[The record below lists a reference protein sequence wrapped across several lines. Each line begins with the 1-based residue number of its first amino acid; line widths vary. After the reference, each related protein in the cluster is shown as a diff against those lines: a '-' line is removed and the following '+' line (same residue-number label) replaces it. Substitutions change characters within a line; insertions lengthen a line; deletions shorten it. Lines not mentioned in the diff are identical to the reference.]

1 MPDESVIQYLKI
13 LGRASRNGDSR
24 MKKDIDNIL
33 ERISTRFNSVVA
45 ASCQNIIFKEFGVS
59 FHLASYFSRFPFAV
73 DEGSVR
79 DYYFNAI
86 QLAGKEDIKERDCG
100 IAQLLLLW
108 KNYKLEDLRKRI
120 EDVLWDGDTLPCSE
134 LYYPFIWEELPHP
147 DAVKFSEL
155 YYQYLFEDKYLT
167 SVTNFGVIRTN
178 SLDSVHNYLNFFYA
192 TSRMSKR
199 KIEKVDLDEKLA
211 AFMLD
216 TAYNYI
222 LHEKSL
228 LKDYFERYSAE
239 KKFEYI
245 GELTAIIY
253 IQAIDRGFAA
263 SVNGKINHIWKI
275 LDENQIVTDAI
286 CMVNE
291 INNGQYHLCM
301 EIFENIVLSR
311 NKKKYSSVFTGIRCL
326 LFHFESKGERNVDI
340 DSSFEKFMGSIRYL
354 DVEYAKTI
362 WIELMSL
369 MMQNY
374 FLDIR
379 LQKYIA
385 SAVGKCMELYKEPA
399 EKGQRFYMDGLY
411 NCVNALH
418 SYYDC
423 ILDSQIEVSRE
434 LEDCVAE
441 AKVIDNYE
449 IRNIW
454 G

>member
-1 MPDESVIQYLKI
+1 MGKERVYSCAEDIAMRLKEKRKY
-13 LGRASRNGDSR
+13 GEASLMVGAGFSKNAKSR
-24 MKKDIDNIL
+24 GMKDIKPPDWGEL
-33 ERISTRFNSVVA
+33 ADKMYCELYPKLPDMDEK
-45 ASCQNIIFKEFGVS
+45 QNKEW
-59 FHLASYFSRFPFAV
+59 
-73 DEGSVR
+73 E
-79 DYYFNAI
+79 
-86 QLAGKEDIKERDCG
+86 
-100 IAQLLLLW
+100 
-108 KNYKLEDLRKRI
+108 RKRI
-120 EDVLWDGDTLPCSE
+120 IKTAGKNVTKLAEE

-199 KIEKVDLDEKLA
+199 KIEKVDLDKKLA

-311 NKKKYSSVFTGIRCL
+311 NKKKYSSAFTGIRCL
-326 LFHFESKGERNVDI
+326 LFHFESKGERNADI

-362 WIELMSL
+362 WIELTSL
-369 MMQNY
+369 MMQDY